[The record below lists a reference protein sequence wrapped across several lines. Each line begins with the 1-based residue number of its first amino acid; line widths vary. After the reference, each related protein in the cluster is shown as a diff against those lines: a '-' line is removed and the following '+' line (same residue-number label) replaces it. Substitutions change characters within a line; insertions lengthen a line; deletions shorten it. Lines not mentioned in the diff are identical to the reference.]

1 MRGHFSE
8 GRLGARVPDAVCE
21 SDAAPAAREKA
32 KKNVSSK
39 NVLVMRRSHFS
50 SSRVRHACVH
60 EAPKR
65 MAKSGME
72 SARDPRAE
80 RDGVR
85 DGEVVWE
92 FQEYMPDGREVWIT
106 MDGDL
111 SARIEAA
118 FAARRLSYEWTA
130 DEESTYEWLFD
141 VMVQRHYYYEW
152 RPDWWWNRGN
162 CWKTWRQIPRC
173 SEREIRRVKV
183 LRDISTI

>member
-1 MRGHFSE
+1 
-8 GRLGARVPDAVCE
+8 
-21 SDAAPAAREKA
+21 
-32 KKNVSSK
+32 
-39 NVLVMRRSHFS
+39 
-50 SSRVRHACVH
+50 
-60 EAPKR
+60 

-72 SARDPRAE
+72 SARDPQAE

-92 FQEYMPDGREVWIT
+92 FQDYMPDGREVWIT
-106 MDGDL
+106 MDADL

-118 FAARRLSYEWTA
+118 FAARRSSYEWTA

-152 RPDWWWNRGN
+152 RPYHWWDCGNR
-162 CWKTWRQIPRC
+162 WTSWLQIQRC
-173 SEREIRRVKV
+173 SEREIRRIKV